1 MFYKSKPFI
10 VILGIVLIGLL
21 GYLGLNLGL
30 EKSSESSQLI
40 ITSQSNNDTI
50 KVTGWAWSENKILAG
65 LVLIV
70 LI

>member
-1 MFYKSKPFI
+1 MFHFIVFLEPDTNQVIEVGVKGFTYMFYKSKPFI

-40 ITSQSNNDTI
+40 ITS
-50 KVTGWAWSENKILAG
+50 
-65 LVLIV
+65 
-70 LI
+70 